1 MRELSL
7 AQLPHPPEN
16 KTSRSKLPTINSE
29 AGALFR
35 IRIHS
40 FLILLKT
47 KPAVLTKLPIIN
59 SMARA
64 MFWIRIHSFLILV
77 RTKPAVLNFQQ

>member
-16 KTSRSKLPTINSE
+16 KTSRSKLPTINSLE
-29 AGALFR
+29 GAMFR

-40 FLILLKT
+40 FRIFLG
-47 KPAVLTKLPIIN
+47 LPDPDQ
-59 SMARA
+59 SLFAR
-64 MFWIRIHSFLILV
+64 IRILSFTLLQ
-77 RTKPAVLNFQQ
+77 VLSGRENACKIKFQ